1 MSSRPAQP
9 LPSCGTETSQSTAM
23 AARTAPHTRSNPYS
37 LLRPSK
43 PSPTKYALAPH
54 PHPLVALAIRPE
66 PCGDRSWPDQEP
78 IQRTGESMT
87 VSAVSNRMRRMQWIA
102 IALATGAIALNYV
115 DRSTLAIGNLPIR
128 QEFGINATAL
138 GALQSA
144 WSITYALC
152 QVPIGFALDR
162 LGPRYLIGFALIL
175 WSAAQAAGG
184 FAGTYAQLM
193 WARIALGATE
203 SPAFPGAV
211 RVTSDWFH
219 VKDRG
224 KPTGVYNSG
233 GSIGPAIAPP
243 LLTALMLGFG
253 WRTMFITM
261 GVAGLLGALVWFKLY
276 RDPAKTELEPQDEA
290 YLAEN
295 RAAEAP
301 VELRNW
307 GRLFRFRSMW
317 GLMIGAFCTGY
328 AVWMYQTWL
337 PAYLEMQQH
346 ISIARTGFLAM
357 IPLIFSVLGAWA
369 GGWVTDRFARGG
381 MEIVAS
387 RRLPSILGLLAS
399 GLFTVI
405 ATTASNGAEAV
416 IYISAPVFFLLL
428 GISGEGEVVTGGG
441 ARSYC
446 DVGPGY
452 EKFCG
457 YIRWDAA
464 SP

>member
-1 MSSRPAQP
+1 
-9 LPSCGTETSQSTAM
+9 
-23 AARTAPHTRSNPYS
+23 
-37 LLRPSK
+37 
-43 PSPTKYALAPH
+43 
-54 PHPLVALAIRPE
+54 
-66 PCGDRSWPDQEP
+66 
-78 IQRTGESMT
+78 MT
-87 VSAVSNRMRRMQWIA
+87 VSAVSSRMRRVQWIA
-102 IALATGAIALNYV
+102 VGLATAAIALNYI
-115 DRSTLAIGNLPIR
+115 DRSTLAIGNVTIR
-128 QEFGINATAL
+128 QEFGLNATAI
-138 GALQSA
+138 GALQSF
-144 WSITYALC
+144 WSLTYAC
-152 QVPIGFALDR
+152 FQIPVGFLLDR
-162 LGPRYLIGFALIL
+162 LGPRYLVGLALVA
-175 WSAAQAAGG
+175 WSVAQAAGG
-184 FAGTYAQLM
+184 LASSYTQLM

-219 VKDRG
+219 IKDRG

-307 GRLFRFRSMW
+307 GRLFKFRSMW
-317 GLMIGAFCTGY
+317 GLMLGAFCTGY

-346 ISIARTGFLAM
+346 ISIAKTGFLAM
-357 IPLIFSVLGAWA
+357 IPLVFSVLGAWS
-369 GGWVTDRFARGG
+369 GGWITDRFARG

-387 RRLPSILGLLAS
+387 RRLPSILGLLLS
-399 GLFTVI
+399 GLFTII
-405 ATTASNGAEAV
+405 ATTATSGTMAVVWISAAMFFLSLGIAGKWTLITAVAPQSYCTSVASIQNFGGYIGGTVSPLVTGIVVDLTGSFVIALAIGAGITVLGAIILQTAVRAPIPAEALE
-416 IYISAPVFFLLL
+416 AGMLL
-428 GISGEGEVVTGGG
+428 TPKR
-441 ARSYC
+441 A
-446 DVGPGY
+446 
-452 EKFCG
+452 
-457 YIRWDAA
+457 
-464 SP
+464 

>member
-1 MSSRPAQP
+1 
-9 LPSCGTETSQSTAM
+9 
-23 AARTAPHTRSNPYS
+23 
-37 LLRPSK
+37 
-43 PSPTKYALAPH
+43 
-54 PHPLVALAIRPE
+54 
-66 PCGDRSWPDQEP
+66 
-78 IQRTGESMT
+78 
-87 VSAVSNRMRRMQWIA
+87 MRRMQWIA
-102 IALATGAIALNYV
+102 IGLATAAIALNYI
-115 DRSTLAIGNLPIR
+115 DRSTLAIGNVTIR
-128 QEFGINATAL
+128 QEFGLNATAI
-138 GALQSA
+138 GALQSF
-144 WSITYALC
+144 WSVTYAFF
-152 QVPIGFALDR
+152 QIPVGFLLDR
-162 LGPRYLIGFALIL
+162 LGPRYLVGLALVA

-184 FAGTYAQLM
+184 LASSYTQLM

-261 GVAGLLGALVWFKLY
+261 GVAGLIGSLVWFKLY
-276 RDPAKTELEPQDEA
+276 RDPAKTVLEPQDEA

-307 GRLFRFRSMW
+307 GRLFKFRSMW
-317 GLMIGAFCTGY
+317 GLMLGAFCTGY

-346 ISIARTGFLAM
+346 ISIAKTGFLAM
-357 IPLIFSVLGAWA
+357 IPLVFSVLGAWA
-369 GGWVTDRFARGG
+369 GGWVTDRFARG
-381 MEIVAS
+381 MEIVSS
-387 RRLPSILGLLAS
+387 RRLPSILGLLLS

-405 ATTASNGAEAV
+405 ATTAGSGTEAV
-416 IYISAPVFFLLL
+416 IWISAAMFFLSL
-428 GISGEGEVVTGGG
+428 GISCKWTLITAVAPQSYCTSVASIQNFGGYIGGTVSPLVTGIVVDVTGSFVVALAIGAGITVLGAMILQFVVRSPISAEALEGEGAVLVP
-441 ARSYC
+441 A
-446 DVGPGY
+446 
-452 EKFCG
+452 
-457 YIRWDAA
+457 IRRV
-464 SP
+464 

>member
-1 MSSRPAQP
+1 
-9 LPSCGTETSQSTAM
+9 
-23 AARTAPHTRSNPYS
+23 
-37 LLRPSK
+37 
-43 PSPTKYALAPH
+43 
-54 PHPLVALAIRPE
+54 
-66 PCGDRSWPDQEP
+66 
-78 IQRTGESMT
+78 MT
-87 VSAVSNRMRRMQWIA
+87 VTAVSKRMRRMQWIA
-102 IALATGAIALNYV
+102 IGLATAAIALNYV
-115 DRSTLAIGNLPIR
+115 DRSTLAIGNVTIR
-128 QEFGINATAL
+128 QEFGLNATAI
-138 GALQSA
+138 GALQSF
-144 WSITYALC
+144 WSLTYAC
-152 QVPIGFALDR
+152 FQIPVGFLLDR
-162 LGPRYLIGFALIL
+162 LGPRYLVGFALVA
-175 WSAAQAAGG
+175 WSVAQAAGG
-184 FAGTYAQLM
+184 LAGSYTQLL

-219 VKDRG
+219 IKDRG

-261 GVAGLLGALVWFKLY
+261 GIAGMLGALVWFKLY

-317 GLMIGAFCTGY
+317 GLMLGAFCSGY

-357 IPLIFSVLGAWA
+357 IPLVFSVLGAWA
-369 GGWVTDRFARGG
+369 GGWVTDRFARG

-387 RRLPSILGLLAS
+387 RRLPSILGLLLS
-399 GLFTVI
+399 GLFTII
-405 ATTASNGAEAV
+405 ATTATSGTTAVIWISGAMFFLSLGIAGKWTLITAVAPQSYCTSVASIQNFGGYIGGTVSPLVTGMVVDMTGSFVIALAIGAGITVLGAIILQTAVRTPISAEALE
-416 IYISAPVFFLLL
+416 SAMVLRPNR
-428 GISGEGEVVTGGG
+428 
-441 ARSYC
+441 A
-446 DVGPGY
+446 
-452 EKFCG
+452 
-457 YIRWDAA
+457 
-464 SP
+464 